1 MKSYVLTLSNIH
13 FKKQGKVWT
22 SDPIDLYDNSSY
34 TNYSTIDIGST
45 TDVEA
50 SVDFVGNQVQLNI
63 LTSTS
68 GWTVKAM
75 VTLL

>member
-1 MKSYVLTLSNIH
+1 MA
-13 FKKQGKVWT
+13 VWT
-22 SDPIDLYDNSSY
+22 STTSSY